1 MPKVHT
7 HVTFPTS
14 SVPVACNQK
23 GWTLVYPDGFAQ
35 DIGTAS
41 GVEGDS
47 SPSLP
52 DPDDPVSIMQ
62 QFFAGA
68 AEDGLEEP
76 EISLV
81 VEPLSAGANVEDDEE
96 EGEEDQE
103 EEEEEEEEPPKK
115 KKKTTKEK
123 ATKTT
128 KTTKTTPAEK
138 KAGPAPKKKKT
149 PASPPASPPAPVK
162 RPRRAVRDSAP
173 ADYYDDPFGDKGLS
187 LPSPTISS
195 LTRS

>member
-96 EGEEDQE
+96 EGEE
-103 EEEEEEEEPPKK
+103 EPPKK